1 MHMKNHRILSTGTVP
16 LIAADIL
23 GKFGRIEVAPKTDE
37 NSLVELINGS
47 IALLVRGVTPIPARV
62 IRAGKQLRVIG
73 RTGSGYD
80 NVDIAAATQEGI
92 PVVFTPGASAKSVA
106 EGTLAMMLAL
116 VKRLPEL
123 DHNTRAGEWHVRDKT
138 VIGDLQGTVVG
149 VIGLGHIGG
158 NVVRLLH
165 NFEARVLGYDP
176 AVSREVATAMGAE
189 LVEMD
194 ELLRQSDIVTLHAP
208 LNAQT
213 HGMINRRTLGLI
225 KRGAILVN
233 LARGGL
239 MESLDVIFDALESGH
254 LSAVGLD
261 VFPDEPPNISH
272 PIFRHP
278 RVLFTPHALG
288 LSVKGAQA
296 IFEMASRG
304 MAEVLEGRIPENVV
318 NPEVFKN
325 GAQRVR

>member
-1 MHMKNHRILSTGTVP
+1 MKNHRILSTGTVP

-123 DHNTRAGEWHVRDKT
+123 DHNTRAGEWHVRDTT
-138 VIGDLQGTVVG
+138 VIGDLQGAVVG
-149 VIGLGHIGG
+149 IVGLGHIGG
-158 NVVRLLH
+158 HVAHLLH